1 MAYLLKLP
9 QCCWL
14 KLIASVLADFLQI
27 DAKDF
32 DVVLCEAKLDSAN
45 TLLRQCGVLKAFFHS
60 SSQVHYHPWYFDQLH
75 RRKHQPEDYQYFHFR
90 HCYYV
95 YQLCPPFWA
104 ETQKGLITFH
114 FSKNML
120 SFSKHILDHLNVKYL
135 DPTQNLFPR
144 CSPKIQLQ
152 CLLMLLSIIGGY
164 LVIIIFTI
172 HFITITIIVAVINI
186 MTMMIFTTRKRHH
199 N

>member
-120 SFSKHILDHLNVKYL
+120 SFSNCERFQEFLFSFSKKHNCKQTLVNKTGKICTVKF
-135 DPTQNLFPR
+135 TF
-144 CSPKIQLQ
+144 SEKATKIDK
-152 CLLMLLSIIGGY
+152 
-164 LVIIIFTI
+164 IFTI
-172 HFITITIIVAVINI
+172 NLTVCSNRQINDENFQK
-186 MTMMIFTTRKRHH
+186 T
-199 N
+199 